1 MKYSQSTLYS
11 NQITD
16 VLCSFIFII
25 IFTDSPEEGEIRP
38 PKRRKIPRRSPP
50 PEDEWAPCIRML
62 VSESS
67 SLAKGTLFVV
77 TQDGANIGR

>member
-1 MKYSQSTLYS
+1 MIL
-11 NQITD
+11 I
-16 VLCSFIFII
+16 
-25 IFTDSPEEGEIRP
+25 DSPEEGEIRV

-67 SLAKGTLFVV
+67 SLTKGTLYVV